1 MNYWVGLLLFYLVLG
16 PCFVAEGPAG
26 KNSFGKNYLYMMPKL
41 PLMKL
46 RCYSVSED
54 EGSNRLKDRMTF

>member
-1 MNYWVGLLLFYLVLG
+1 MG
-16 PCFVAEGPAG
+16 PCWDHASSPKVLQE
-26 KNSFGKNYLYMMPKL
+26 NSFDKSCLYVMPKL